1 VPSPPVPSPPVLV
14 GRAVGIL
21 VVLLAGPAAWAC
33 PVCREAARARVF
45 EAAPVGTAAL
55 LLLPLLVVAAVGALL
70 YTSDRL
76 PGERHEDR
84 TPDA

>member
-1 VPSPPVPSPPVLV
+1 MPSPLV
-14 GRAVGIL
+14 HIGRAAGVLI
-21 VVLLAGPAAWAC
+21 VLLGGPAAWAC
-33 PVCREAARARVF
+33 PACREAARARVF
-45 EAAPVGTAAL
+45 EADPLGTAVL

-76 PGERHEDR
+76 PGERHDDR